1 MDFARRVKRSF
12 LAGRSLDAE
21 SRRTLSAGRGRAVDV
36 RAPSRVARFFV
47 QKSFGCFDGA
57 EERGLRRADEKGGD
71 VVGRRGNIG
80 GQGRPVAEIG
90 GSEEGGGELGGGD
103 AAEGLAEALIMPGVA
118 AGIGDDG
125 GRGRPDGVGDEIEAA
140 VSKGGAR
147 AQGLPGAE
155 SHRDGADAEGRAG
168 AFAEDEGAH
177 LGEVD
182 AEAINAAED
191 RDAGFSGL
199 GFPASGAVGGEQA
212 DLAAQRGRVQ
222 KQDGG
227 VVADELGQTRHRGHQ
242 THPAG
247 AGQARNRRT
256 RGAAESG
263 IDRTGASRRL
273 PDSFNENLS
282 ATFLPVNIQLNNVS
296 DTRKSIVVTLDKSEV
311 DAEYQATVSEFS
323 KFAQLPG
330 FRPGKAPANLVLK
343 RYGKD
348 ILGEFKQKVVA
359 KAYRSA
365 LDEKK
370 LEVLNLVN
378 VEEGTIEP
386 GLSAAV
392 TVTVD
397 VQPEF
402 ALPDYVGLPT
412 EIAGTE
418 ATDAEVD
425 TVIEGLRG
433 ERADFKVAERPA
445 QKSDYVKLSYEGTVD
460 GKAITELAPEKQIY
474 GKVPQT
480 WEEVE
485 GANDGVLPGLGKAL
499 AGVKTGDKKDITI
512 TFPADF
518 APVAALAGKVA
529 TYAVEILEIRERVL
543 PELNEEFFKSQQ
555 VDNLDA
561 LKSSVRNNLK
571 LRKEYENQTAQRRQV
586 TEAIAAKVDF
596 PVPQSLVDSETQG
609 VLRQFIEENMRRGV
623 PQDQF
628 EKDKKELF
636 AGAQKAATQRVKV
649 QLILAKIATAEKI
662 SVSERDI
669 DNFIYREASRSGQ
682 KPEKLVKDLTK
693 DRDQLRAIQQNII
706 FDKAVDFLVS
716 KATVTTTPAKA

>member
-1 MDFARRVKRSF
+1 MNVW
-12 LAGRSLDAE
+12 
-21 SRRTLSAGRGRAVDV
+21 
-36 RAPSRVARFFV
+36 APGRVARFLV
-47 QKSFGCFDGA
+47 QKRFGCGHRAEDRRGGRA
-57 EERGLRRADEKGGD
+57 GEERRH
-71 VVGRRGNIG
+71 VVGRRRDVG

-90 GSEEGGGELGGGD
+90 GGEEGSGELGRGD
-103 AAEGLAEALIMPGVA
+103 ATEGLAEALIMPGIA
-118 AGIGDDG
+118 PGIGDDG
-125 GRGRPDGVGDEIEAA
+125 GRGRADGVGDQIEAA
-140 VSKGGAR
+140 KGKGGAR
-147 AQGLPGAE
+147 LQRLPSTEG
-155 SHRDGADAEGRAG
+155 HRDGADAEGRAG
-168 AFAEDEGAH
+168 TFAEDKGAH
-177 LGEVD
+177 GGEID
-182 AEAINAAED
+182 AEALHAAEN
-191 RDAGFSGL
+191 RDAGFAGL
-199 GFPASGAVGGEQA
+199 DFPTLGAIGGDQA
-212 DLAAQRGRVQ
+212 DLAAQRGCVQ
-222 KQDGG
+222 NQDGS
-227 VVADELGQTRHRGHQ
+227 VVADELGQTRHQRHQ
-242 THPAG
+242 THRRG
-247 AGQARNRRT
+247 AGQARNR
-256 RGAAESG
+256 GSGGGAESG
-263 IDRTGASRRL
+263 IDRTGAARRL

-282 ATFLPVNIQLNNVS
+282 ATLLPVNIQLNNVS

-365 LDEKK
+365 LDDQK

-386 GLSAAV
+386 NLSAAV
-392 TVTVD
+392 TITVD

-402 ALPDYVGLPT
+402 TLPDYVGLPT
-412 EIAGTE
+412 EIATTE

-425 TVIEGLRG
+425 AVIEGLRG

-499 AGVKTGDKKDITI
+499 AGVKTGDKKNVTI

-555 VDNLDA
+555 VDSLDA

-571 LRKEYENQTAQRRQV
+571 LRKDYENQTAQRRQV

-596 PVPQSLVDSETQG
+596 PVPQSLVEAETQG